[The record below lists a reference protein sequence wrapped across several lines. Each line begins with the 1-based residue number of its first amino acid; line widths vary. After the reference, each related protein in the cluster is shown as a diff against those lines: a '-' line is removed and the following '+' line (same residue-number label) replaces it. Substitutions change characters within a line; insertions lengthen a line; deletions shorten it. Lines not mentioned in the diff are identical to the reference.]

1 LPPRGDNMILGIGI
15 DIVEVSRVEALLE
28 KWGEGFLERI
38 FLPEEIA
45 YCQKKKSPAQ
55 NYAARI
61 AVKEAVMKAFGE
73 GWTEKIGW
81 KDILINRARKGRP
94 GVELLGKGEKLREE
108 MNVESVLVSLSH
120 ADSYSVAQA
129 IITGIPNQKSQISN
143 KSQ

>member
-1 LPPRGDNMILGIGI
+1 MPPRGDNMILGIGI

-45 YCQKKKSPAQ
+45 YCQKKKYPAQ
-55 NYAARI
+55 HYAARI